1 MSLLLANFKQEGG
14 FVSEIEWLDIFG
26 NNLADIL
33 KDEYMTRKELSEVL
47 NMTEATISRYI
58 NKRQMPTMKVIIN
71 MAYELSITVDDLIDF
86 GDNIY

>member
-1 MSLLLANFKQEGG
+1 MANFKQEGG

-26 NNLADIL
+26 DNLADIL
-33 KDEYMTRKELSEVL
+33 KDEYVTRKELAEVL

>member
-1 MSLLLANFKQEGG
+1 MANFKQEGV

-26 NNLADIL
+26 DNLADIL

>member
-1 MSLLLANFKQEGG
+1 MANFKQEGG

-26 NNLADIL
+26 DNLSDIL
-33 KDEYMTRKELSEVL
+33 KDEYMTRKELAEAL

>member
-1 MSLLLANFKQEGG
+1 MANFKQEGG

-26 NNLADIL
+26 DNLADIL

>member
-1 MSLLLANFKQEGG
+1 MANFKQEGG

-26 NNLADIL
+26 DNLADIL

-47 NMTEATISRYI
+47 KMTEATISRYI

>member
-1 MSLLLANFKQEGG
+1 MANFKQEGG

-26 NNLADIL
+26 DNLADIL
-33 KDEYMTRKELSEVL
+33 KDEYMTRKELAEVL

>member
-1 MSLLLANFKQEGG
+1 MANFKQEGG

-26 NNLADIL
+26 DNLVDIL
-33 KDEYMTRKELSEVL
+33 KDEYMTRKELAEAL

>member
-1 MSLLLANFKQEGG
+1 MSE
-14 FVSEIEWLDIFG
+14 VEWLDIFG
-26 NNLADIL
+26 DNLVDIL
-33 KDEYMTRKELSEVL
+33 KDEYMTRKELAETL

>member
-1 MSLLLANFKQEGG
+1 MANFKQEGG

-26 NNLADIL
+26 DNLADIL

-71 MAYELSITVDDLIDF
+71 MAYELSVTVDDLIDF

>member
-1 MSLLLANFKQEGG
+1 MTNFKQEGG

-26 NNLADIL
+26 DNLADIL

-86 GDNIY
+86 GDNIC